1 MQEHAE
7 RASIHSLTVI
17 VKVCLGT
24 CDVTCLWVMFRI
36 EEDEERER
44 HLQQTIHTTAS
55 DVSLNS
61 KDDKCVIQ

>member
-17 VKVCLGT
+17 VKVCL
-24 CDVTCLWVMFRI
+24 VMFRI